1 MRSVV
6 PVFGCGL
13 AMFLFLGR
21 VKSKVPLHV
30 GGILGSTDDSWS
42 KYANF
47 YNILFQV
54 AFEEIGRTDI
64 LPNYELVFESK
75 NSQGDAGLAAKCLF
89 ELINEKPVK
98 IAIFGPPKS
107 NPYEIVGQITPK
119 FYLTQMSFLAKTSNI
134 MDRTLYPSTYMTNY
148 IEDDLNPA
156 RIAMI
161 KNFKWN
167 KVATLFYN
175 EAIFVSQMN
184 EFHKLLDENN
194 ITLVTS
200 GIITDVQEVDVVIK
214 RLKQYGARIII
225 GAFRSTKAPDIFCE
239 IYKQKMFGK
248 KYVWILTDSLYKG
261 WIGKLEEGQES
272 CAVDNIK
279 ASAYGHFTLGQKQ
292 LRTDNMVTISGR
304 TADEYEAWMK
314 NISAQ
319 YNSSTMLLSK
329 YSPWAYDAA
338 WALAVGLNRS
348 IKHMGG
354 GELENFSYNRSDI
367 YDAIQ
372 KGMEE
377 VFFQGV
383 SGPVSFKDGRRI
395 GPAFIKINHGDER
408 VDVAMY
414 EPLNDSIN
422 WWTDSNSLFS
432 GGVVPRDSF
441 QYLTRR
447 FQQSNAGISLVAL
460 LITLG
465 VAVALGFLGFNIHY
479 RNNRNIKMSS
489 PRINNTIIV
498 GGLLIYVAVVFM
510 CIDYAG
516 SMPRMNN
523 HICMLNVWIISVGF
537 TLGFGALFS
546 KTFRV
551 HILFTQGTVKKQ
563 TISDAHLFGI
573 LGALVLLD
581 FLFLTFWT
589 FFHPLR
595 MIQKNVTVEQENSDT
610 ILIETFHVCYNEF
623 QSYWL
628 SAQYISKGAL
638 LALGTFL
645 AWETRHIK
653 VPSLND
659 SKYIGFCVYNIVIVC
674 ALCVPVTFVLPP
686 EKPTA
691 KFIFTSV
698 VCVFTTTLVLCILF
712 VPKVKLRKST
722 DAIRFNPN
730 LQKTINPY
738 KTKAGIGYEHTK
750 TTNVSTVE
758 DARSGFNNQCLEKSS
773 FCDPITRNG
782 SDVKLITVEPEKNNG
797 TCIVLQNED
806 LPPKESDQK
815 EMNCT
820 SV

>member
-13 AMFLFLGR
+13 ALFLFLGR
-21 VKSKVPLHV
+21 VKSKVPLHI

-64 LPNYELVFESK
+64 LPNHELVFESK
-75 NSQGDAGLAAKCLF
+75 NSQADPGLAAKCLF

-119 FYLTQMSFLAKTSNI
+119 FYLTQ
-134 MDRTLYPSTYMTNY
+134 
-148 IEDDLNPA
+148 
-156 RIAMI
+156 
-161 KNFKWN
+161 
-167 KVATLFYN
+167 
-175 EAIFVSQMN
+175 QMN

-348 IKHMGG
+348 IKHLGG

-395 GPAFIKINHGDER
+395 GPAFIKINHEKYDDTKSEYWVEGTGAFKLE
-408 VDVAMY
+408 
-414 EPLNDSIN
+414 
-422 WWTDSNSLFS
+422 
-432 GGVVPRDSF
+432 
-441 QYLTRR
+441 
-447 FQQSNAGISLVAL
+447 
-460 LITLG
+460 
-465 VAVALGFLGFNIHY
+465 
-479 RNNRNIKMSS
+479 
-489 PRINNTIIV
+489 IIRQ
-498 GGLLIYVAVVFM
+498 
-510 CIDYAG
+510 D
-516 SMPRMNN
+516 
-523 HICMLNVWIISVGF
+523 
-537 TLGFGALFS
+537 
-546 KTFRV
+546 
-551 HILFTQGTVKKQ
+551 
-563 TISDAHLFGI
+563 
-573 LGALVLLD
+573 
-581 FLFLTFWT
+581 
-589 FFHPLR
+589 
-595 MIQKNVTVEQENSDT
+595 
-610 ILIETFHVCYNEF
+610 
-623 QSYWL
+623 
-628 SAQYISKGAL
+628 
-638 LALGTFL
+638 
-645 AWETRHIK
+645 
-653 VPSLND
+653 
-659 SKYIGFCVYNIVIVC
+659 
-674 ALCVPVTFVLPP
+674 
-686 EKPTA
+686 
-691 KFIFTSV
+691 IF
-698 VCVFTTTLVLCILF
+698 
-712 VPKVKLRKST
+712 
-722 DAIRFNPN
+722 
-730 LQKTINPY
+730 
-738 KTKAGIGYEHTK
+738 
-750 TTNVSTVE
+750 
-758 DARSGFNNQCLEKSS
+758 
-773 FCDPITRNG
+773 
-782 SDVKLITVEPEKNNG
+782 
-797 TCIVLQNED
+797 
-806 LPPKESDQK
+806 
-815 EMNCT
+815 
-820 SV
+820 